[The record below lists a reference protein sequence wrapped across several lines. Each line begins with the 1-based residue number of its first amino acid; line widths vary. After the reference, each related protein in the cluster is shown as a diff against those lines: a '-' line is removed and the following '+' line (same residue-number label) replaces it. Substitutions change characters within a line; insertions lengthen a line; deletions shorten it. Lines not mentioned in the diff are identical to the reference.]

1 MLTLE
6 KDDTS
11 HPVIG
16 IYHNDIKNPKNPHQT
31 VHFTHNIDEEHRNSA
46 PSRGVLELHR
56 EFLKKK
62 NLVNDEHF
70 DEVCRMLDEEEEPDL
85 SHPLRGPYWSIR
97 DAYERFLQ
105 REMWLGDTNQRFE
118 LNLPRKK
125 KDWPGSHTLIGNSG
139 AGKTHHLVQMLLRY
153 LKSTPEHDRRS
164 ILYLSPEVE
173 IDKTLEP
180 LRHKKWSMW
189 WHPID
194 TSAEALKKK
203 SMDSVTYFENEI
215 SQKLETFGEDAI
227 VCWDDFPDSAP
238 SLVPMLEARYNSSL
252 RVARHRNQGV
262 ISLQHTYAGGRKTS
276 QALQSNKYITF
287 FPRSQQARTI
297 RFLVDHLQLGVPE
310 AKALVRRFAKLDRY
324 MTVSMFSP
332 VSIFNSKYLHLL

>member
-6 KDDTS
+6 KDETS

-16 IYHNDIKNPKNPHQT
+16 IYHNDVRNPKRAHQT
-31 VHFTHNIDEEHRNSA
+31 VHFTHNIEEDRRNTAEAS
-46 PSRGVLELHR
+46 GVLELHR
-56 EFLKKK
+56 EFLKKR
-62 NLVNDEHF
+62 NQVNDEHF
-70 DEVCRMLDEEEEPDL
+70 DEVCKMLDEEVEPGLD
-85 SHPLRGPYWSIR
+85 HPLRSAYWNIR

-105 REMWLGDTNQRFE
+105 REMWLGDTNTRFE

-125 KDWPGSHTLIGNSG
+125 DEWPGSHTLIGNSG

-153 LKSTPEHDRRS
+153 LRSVPVHDRRPV
-164 ILYLSPEVE
+164 IYLSPEVE

-180 LRHKKWSMW
+180 LRDKKWSMW

-203 SMDSVTYFENEI
+203 GMDATTYFETEI
-215 SQKLETFGEDAI
+215 EGKLDTFGEGAL

-238 SLVPMLEARYNSSL
+238 ALVPLLEAKYNSSL

-297 RFLVDHLQLGVPE
+297 RFLVDHLQLGTPE
-310 AKALVRRFAKLDRY
+310 AKALVRRFAQIDRY
-324 MTVSMFSP
+324 MTISMFSP